1 MCSTSAG
8 TSADPEPVSTN
19 WQSALAM
26 SPASAAPR
34 RTGLRPTGTIPDS
47 APATSVAEKNGV
59 FCSNTPTCGGRA
71 GSGVPAAL
79 RRCGTV
85 PDVVAPTGERVLEID
100 APIVDFG

>member
-34 RTGLRPTGTIPDS
+34 HTGLRPTGTIPDS

-71 GSGVPAAL
+71 GSRRSRSAAAIA
-79 RRCGTV
+79 
-85 PDVVAPTGERVLEID
+85 APCRMWSRQLVNESSK
-100 APIVDFG
+100 